1 MSDLIVKNLNF
12 GNDARDNVFKGIDLL
27 SITNEMSK

>member
-12 GNDARDNVFKGIDLL
+12 GNDARDNVFKGIENTL
-27 SITNEMSK
+27 SHWRS